1 MTKLYFAD
9 TSLPGRIA
17 VAPCPPAAP
26 ELDGVMQLWRAEGIQ
41 LVVSLL
47 ETGEADDLGVAGE
60 DGACRAHG
68 IEFLSVP
75 VPDHWIPDDAGAFD
89 AGVGLA
95 TGRLLAGKG
104 VVAHC
109 MAGIGRSP
117 MFAACVLVRSG
128 FDAAT
133 ACRLLSEARRFPV
146 PEMEEQR
153 RWVDAYEASLVRSGR
168 QR

>member
-1 MTKLYFAD
+1 MSKLHFAD
-9 TSLPGRIA
+9 TSLPGRLA

-26 ELDGVMQLWRAEGIQ
+26 ELHDALRRWRAEGIQ

-47 ETGEADDLGVAGE
+47 ASDEAEELGVGDE
-60 DGACRAHG
+60 DIACRAHD
-68 IEFLSVP
+68 IEFLSIP

-117 MFAACVLVRSG
+117 MFAACVLVRTG

-153 RWVDAYEASLVRSGR
+153 RWVDAYEASLVRAGR
-168 QR
+168 RQ